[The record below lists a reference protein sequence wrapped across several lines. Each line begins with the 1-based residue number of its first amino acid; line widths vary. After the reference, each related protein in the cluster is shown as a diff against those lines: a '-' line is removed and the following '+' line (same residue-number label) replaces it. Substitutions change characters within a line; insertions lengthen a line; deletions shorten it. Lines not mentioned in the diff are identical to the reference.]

1 MKKFNAQYIT
11 RTVIFTT
18 GTAVK
23 ANMDKMIMEEVNF
36 TVIGNLEGKE
46 LITAVK
52 ENYGQEIVGIKICV
66 SLEEKRRISVS
77 DFLKYSEIVPTKEEE
92 A

>member
-11 RTVIFTT
+11 RTVIFTK

-23 ANMDKMIMEEVNF
+23 ANMKEMSMEELEF

-46 LITAVK
+46 LLSAVK
-52 ENYGQEIVGIKICV
+52 ENYGEEIVGIKIFESV
-66 SLEEKRRISVS
+66 EEKRRISVS
-77 DFLKYSEIVPTKEEE
+77 DFLKYSEIVSAKEEE
-92 A
+92 V